1 MTHYADGP
9 RTAEEWFTAFE
20 VVTALTTA
28 RVHGIPLTFAD
39 ATAGYDVGHVAS
51 VACDFASRVVSSLD
65 PDDAAEVCRRWGMTV
80 ASRGAVTPSGSEWS
94 GA

>member
-1 MTHYADGP
+1 MTHYDNGP

-20 VVTALTTA
+20 VVAALTTA
-28 RVHGIPLTFAD
+28 RVHGIPLTFAE

-65 PDDAAEVCRRWGMTV
+65 PDDASEVCRRWGLTV
-80 ASRGAVTPSGSEWS
+80 ASRGAVAPSGADRSR
-94 GA
+94 